1 MQHTRNLLVP
11 RRQNVPDNKQH
22 VCQLCHSS
30 MCMCMYMCRV
40 APAYDAACVCV
51 CICAEWHLHMM
62 QHGHVYV
69 YMQSHL
75 HMVQHVC
82 TEGMQLLLQS
92 TDEVL

>member
-1 MQHTRNLLVP
+1 
-11 RRQNVPDNKQH
+11 
-22 VCQLCHSS
+22 
-30 MCMCMYMCRV
+30 
-40 APAYDAACVCV
+40 
-51 CICAEWHLHMM
+51 MM